1 MGFLKKIFKKKKKG
15 SREVPDKRN
24 AGQRGTRANGI
35 GSNTGTLSSSAVPQ
49 SRISLPLQPSTIR
62 DEQNVDAELEP
73 GRIVPRHRAYNGNST
88 VQNRLT
94 NGQSTTNENHDHS
107 NAGAVQLDIQ
117 HIQELERQRNNFNH
131 RPVHQPVFKMSAEI
145 PREQMIAMDDMQ
157 SHGSSSSF
165 NLSTDAEDS
174 EYENMRSRGGLPGTA
189 TNSSSLDMSMSISAA
204 SNPTSNAG
212 TDQETVFAALDDMTM
227 PSVTT
232 GSKEQSRTSALD
244 PARSQQEEM
253 ARKLGLM
260 PPPPPPVSTL
270 STPEDEPGYIPS
282 PIKNEPDFDNWA
294 LSPSTEASTDPA
306 SIKGVDSNPSSW
318 AISPS
323 TAASNDPLS
332 TKSAR
337 SNQYFGFNE
346 KSMNS
351 SRTMM
356 EHKAQGS
363 HKTTSRN
370 FPGTTPRNFTSPQ
383 SQASGSTGFSDGFA
397 DFADFGSFNGWGKEA
412 KGISVSSRGDFDR
425 SFETL
430 RPTNPN
436 NHQQQPSATVSSR
449 SQTERSLS
457 ELLALAKSKDRNN
470 GSSPNTPNRSRRTPV
485 ASVSN
490 SSVNSAPGYSSSYL
504 RQFHN
509 PGKYNYG
516 GHDRDGMKPSSPR
529 VSNEETSVSDIIQSL
544 EVSNQIRRGSGKL
557 NSSRSVGDVSSSSIS
572 RLARERLREKRR
584 KEYESSGV
592 RSSDESDV
600 SDNGAESWLFDGVT
614 GALGP
619 RGIAADLESLSGRS
633 SRSKN
638 SQGNRSQRSRHSR
651 SRKATSRKPRTSNES
666 TSSRESRH
674 SRGSRYSHRS
684 TRSFISQMSEQSR
697 SVAND
702 LLRLE
707 MQLAMV
713 GQENRD
719 DIPVLGSG
727 NSAAGSAAKGGSTT
741 RNRSR
746 SKPYSSSQRTKS
758 SSKRSKVTV
767 IAPPG
772 KLGIILANK
781 ADAQGTVVSGVRSSS
796 ALVDKISPGDRIIAV
811 DGEDV
816 SHMTV
821 SEITVMMSRKAEY
834 ERDLTVLTLNKYK
847 DSRHRDVKDRHHDEH
862 DYLSS
867 QENNHRYEHY
877 RR

>member
-1 MGFLKKIFKKKKKG
+1 M
-15 SREVPDKRN
+15 
-24 AGQRGTRANGI
+24 
-35 GSNTGTLSSSAVPQ
+35 
-49 SRISLPLQPSTIR
+49 ST
-62 DEQNVDAELEP
+62 
-73 GRIVPRHRAYNGNST
+73 
-88 VQNRLT
+88 
-94 NGQSTTNENHDHS
+94 
-107 NAGAVQLDIQ
+107 
-117 HIQELERQRNNFNH
+117 
-131 RPVHQPVFKMSAEI
+131 EI
-145 PREQMIAMDDMQ
+145 PSQQMNAMDEML

-174 EYENMRSRGGLPGTA
+174 EYENMRSRGVLPGTV
-189 TNSSSLDMSMSISAA
+189 TNLSSLDMSMSISAA
-204 SNPTSNAG
+204 SNPTSNTG

-232 GSKEQSRTSALD
+232 GSKEHSRTSALD

-260 PPPPPPVSTL
+260 PPPPPPASRL

-282 PIKNEPDFDNWA
+282 PSTNDRDFDNWA
-294 LSPSTEASTDPA
+294 LSPSTEASSDPA
-306 SIKGVDSNPSSW
+306 SIKGIDSNPTSW

-332 TKSAR
+332 AKSAGL
-337 SNQYFGFNE
+337 NQYFGFDE
-346 KSMNS
+346 KSMNI
-351 SRTMM
+351 SRTMI
-356 EHKAQGS
+356 EHKAQRSNKMTS
-363 HKTTSRN
+363 HN
-370 FPGTTPRNFTSPQ
+370 FPRTTTRKFTSPQ
-383 SQASGSTGFSDGFA
+383 PQASGSSVFSDGFA
-397 DFADFGSFNGWGKEA
+397 DFADFESFNGWGKET
-412 KGISVSSRGDFDR
+412 KNSTTSTSFRGDFDR
-425 SFETL
+425 SFENV
-430 RPTNPN
+430 RPTSSTN
-436 NHQQQPSATVSSR
+436 QQQRSASVSSQG
-449 SQTERSLS
+449 QTERSLS

-470 GSSPNTPNRSRRTPV
+470 GPSPNTANRSRRTTV
-485 ASVSN
+485 ASGSN
-490 SSVNSAPGYSSSYL
+490 SSVNSAPGYSALYL
-504 RQFHN
+504 SQFHN
-509 PGKYNYG
+509 VGKYNKG
-516 GHDRDGMKPSSPR
+516 GYERDGMKPSSPR
-529 VSNEETSVSDIIQSL
+529 VANDETSVSDIIESL
-544 EVSNQIRRGSGKL
+544 EVSNQMRRGSGKL
-557 NSSRSVGDVSSSSIS
+557 NSNMSVGDASSSSIS

-584 KEYESSGV
+584 KEYENSGV

-600 SDNGAESWLFDGVT
+600 SDNGAESWLFDGVA

-638 SQGNRSQRSRHSR
+638 SQGNRSHRSRHSR
-651 SRKATSRKPRTSNES
+651 SRNSTARKPRTSNES

-719 DIPVLGSG
+719 DIPVLGI
-727 NSAAGSAAKGGSTT
+727 GSSTVGRTAKGGSTA
-741 RNRSR
+741 RDRSR
-746 SKPYSSSQRTKS
+746 GKSYSSSQRTKS

-796 ALVDKISPGDRIIAV
+796 ALVDKISPGDRIIAI

-816 SHMTV
+816 SRITV
-821 SEITVMMSRKAEY
+821 SEITVIMSRKAEY
-834 ERDLTVLTLNKYK
+834 ERNLTVLTLNKSN
-847 DSRHRDVKDRHHDEH
+847 DSRRHPDDDATPVKDPHRHEQDHH
-862 DYLSS
+862 LSS
-867 QENNHRYEHY
+867 QEDRSEHY